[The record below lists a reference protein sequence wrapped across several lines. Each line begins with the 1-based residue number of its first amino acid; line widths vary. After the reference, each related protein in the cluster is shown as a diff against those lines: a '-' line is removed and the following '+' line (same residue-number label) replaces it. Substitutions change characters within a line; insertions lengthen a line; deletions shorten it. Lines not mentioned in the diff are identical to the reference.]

1 MEGLDFGNIM
11 TEDEV
16 ENLFMDISSSDE
28 INEESSEETVDDGS
42 HEENLE
48 TTEIDPEDLFSEDT
62 SESVGSEEES
72 QDDQEDSPSDERG
85 SSQKNFYSSIA
96 LALHE
101 EGIFPDLTDEV
112 TSNIKSPEDFA
123 RAIEEQIS
131 AQFDERQRRV
141 DEALNYNVEP
151 TKIKGLETTLNYLE
165 SIKDDTLIDES
176 DKGVN
181 IRSQL
186 IYQDYLNRGYS
197 AKRAEREVKKSM
209 DAGTDL
215 EDARDALV
223 ANKQHY
229 GKYYKDLIEEGK
241 KAEQDIINQRKEAD
255 ENLRK
260 SLLDDKKVFGEIQLD
275 KKTRQQIYDNVA
287 KPAYRDEETGQYYT
301 PIQKYQRENSTDFIK
316 NVGLLYTLTNGFKD
330 LEGLVKGKVTREV
343 KKGLR
348 ELETKLNNTS
358 RTSGGSLKYIS
369 SVNDDPDA
377 FDGKGWDL
385 DI

>member
-260 SLLDDKKVFGEIQLD
+260 SLLDDKKVFGEIQID

-287 KPAYRDEETGQYYT
+287 KPAYKDEETGQYYT